1 MAAVFT
7 NAVSTVGFRDVAA
20 LHEQGDDLGVVGFAN
35 CREMDR
41 KTKASPGGYARARF
55 MQSDGCTVLIEELA
69 GVPRVS

>member
-41 KTKASPGGYARARF
+41 KTKAGPGGYARAHF
-55 MQSDGCTVLIEELA
+55 MQGDRCEVLVEALV